1 MGFSEAVNNDVTRC
15 YLEGIPSF
23 NQESV
28 HVVRL
33 DPRGTILHHPLSL
46 RAIVESLQC
55 RVRPVVIGLVVDRV
69 TRLKNEGLDVFVLH
83 MC

>member
-1 MGFSEAVNNDVTRC
+1 MVFSEAVNNDVTRC
-15 YLEGIPSF
+15 YLEGIPCF
-23 NQESV
+23 NQDIV

-33 DPRGTILHHPLSL
+33 EPRGTILHHTLRL

-55 RVRPVVIGLVVDRV
+55 QVRPVVIGLVVDRV
-69 TRLKNEGLDVFVLH
+69 THFKYEGMDVFVLR

>member
-1 MGFSEAVNNDVTRC
+1 MGFSEAANNDVTRC
-15 YLEGIPSF
+15 YLEGIPCF
-23 NQESV
+23 NQDSV
-28 HVVRL
+28 DVVRL
-33 DPRGTILHHPLSL
+33 EPRGNILHHPLSL

-69 TRLKNEGLDVFVLH
+69 THFKYEGLDVFVLN